1 MFTYLNLVGVYRRNK
16 FSVVKYC
23 ILSPIYWML
32 LAIATARAFIQ
43 FIFKPHSWEKT
54 VHGNHLKNSSPKHV
68 SKNLHL
74 AK

>member
-1 MFTYLNLVGVYRRNK
+1 
-16 FSVVKYC
+16 
-23 ILSPIYWML
+23 ML

-43 FIFKPHSWEKT
+43 FIFKPYSWEKT
-54 VHGNHLKNSSPKHV
+54 VHGNHLKNSPKHV